1 MLARGIHRHTIARGG
16 CLEGRVMNVRTGKRR
31 RVEALER
38 IALGLVLGL
47 IALVAWP
54 AAIPAAQAAPALAT
68 ASDRPPQAV
77 SYARIAVVRVL
88 TYYTGSGSDGVPVPV
103 LNPCAAAGVIVGTTG
118 SGLNSYTYVLTPTA
132 AVNPITPCQ
141 GVQAAFQQLN
151 GRASS
156 WSITRIQ
163 VVLGAAYTGTAD
175 KQRGSVTYSIDP
187 ALITTNGGPVGPRLL
202 ALPLSTGSPTHD
214 LPLLALP
221 QASDAPPA
229 TDAGTVIDLV
239 GHDGQLLNSDA
250 VAQSEIGNTLYPIT
264 VPESAFPG
272 APSNATPQ
280 ATNGTNSGTPTGAA
294 QPTATAAPSATSLG
308 VNIGAPVINDN
319 GRLIGMVVPDNL
331 GNHTVASL
339 AEVKKAI
346 GPVNGKSGAL
356 MSVWQAGITAFYTN
370 PPKYADAQTA
380 FSGLL
385 DKYPD
390 FGGAAAYA
398 HAASQHQTA
407 IPSLVETPSGSP
419 GSGQTSPAVV
429 GGLST
434 RQLLILAGGAGLV
447 LLVVAILAIVLLRRN
462 ATRQA
467 QQMRSQRPPE
477 EALLD
482 LLPPDS
488 PLAKPLPDIPP
499 EEFEQFAEPP
509 RAPSVDQ
516 LETVQMPAV
525 TASPRARPMT
535 QPRAG
540 TTLMSYAAG
549 LIDAGVKRANEPNQD
564 NVLALHGVRM
574 AGTRP
579 QPYGLYIVADG
590 MGGHLNGQEASRLTI
605 EIVTRIVVQ
614 AFNTTQV
621 FDAEMLTQIL
631 SDAVQRANAELRLR
645 NMSSNGDMGTTFTAA
660 LIVEDRAYVVNVGDS
675 RTYHMSPDSGLQR
688 VTTDHSV
695 VQSLVSAGVIRP
707 EDVYTHPRRNQIYR
721 SLGGE
726 GEQIEVDTFQI
737 TLQAGDKL
745 LLCSDGLWEMVR
757 DPQIALI
764 LRSTADPQQAVQ
776 LLVREANTNGGEDNI
791 AAVVVRML
799 DDLPQNAQQGMRV
812 IVAPQGAESSPA
824 GAPLPH

>member
-1 MLARGIHRHTIARGG
+1 
-16 CLEGRVMNVRTGKRR
+16 MNAGTGKRR
-31 RVEALER
+31 QVRALER
-38 IALGLVLGL
+38 IARCLVLGL
-47 IALVAWP
+47 VALAAWP
-54 AAIPAAQAAPALAT
+54 LVIPAAQAAPALAS
-68 ASDRPPQAV
+68 APDRPPQAV

-88 TYYTGSGSDGVPVPV
+88 TYYTGSGRDGVPVPV
-103 LNPCAAAGVIVGTTG
+103 LNPCAADGVLVGTTG
-118 SGLNSYTYVLTPTA
+118 SGLNSYTYVLTPTD

-151 GRASS
+151 GRASN

-163 VVLGAAYTGTAD
+163 VLLGAAYTGTAG

-202 ALPLSTGSPTHD
+202 ALPLSAGSPAHD

-239 GHDGQLLNSDA
+239 GHDGQLLNGDA
-250 VAQSEIGNTLYPIT
+250 VAQSEITNTLYPIT

-280 ATNGTNSGTPTGAA
+280 ATSSAGTPTGAST
-294 QPTATAAPSATSLG
+294 QPAATVISSATSLG

-319 GRLIGMVVPDNL
+319 GRLIGMVIPDNQ
-331 GNHTVASL
+331 GNHIVASL

-346 GPVNGKSGAL
+346 GPVNGKPGAL
-356 MSVWQAGITAFYTN
+356 MSGWQAGIAAFYAN
-370 PPKYADAQTA
+370 PPKYAEAQTA

-385 DKYPD
+385 AKYPD
-390 FGGAAAYA
+390 FGGVAAYENAAA
-398 HAASQHQTA
+398 QHHTA
-407 IPSLVETPSGSP
+407 IPSLVEKPSGSS
-419 GSGQTSPAVV
+419 GSGQTSPGVTAV
-429 GGLST
+429 LSS
-434 RQLLILAGGAGLV
+434 RQLLLIAGGVALA
-447 LLVVAILAIVLLRRN
+447 LLLAAIVSFVLLRRN
-462 ATRQA
+462 AMAQHA
-467 QQMRSQRPPE
+467 QQLRSQRPQE

-488 PLAKPLPDIPP
+488 PLAKPLPDIPLA
-499 EEFEQFAEPP
+499 ELEQFAEPQ
-509 RAPSVDQ
+509 RAPSIEQ
-516 LETVQMPAV
+516 LDTIQVPAV
-525 TASPRARPMT
+525 AAPPRARPMT
-535 QPRAG
+535 QPRSG
-540 TTLMSYAAG
+540 TNLMSYAAG

-605 EIVTRIVVQ
+605 ESVTRIVVQ

-621 FDAEMLTQIL
+621 FDAEMLTHIL
-631 SDAVQRANAELRLR
+631 RDAVQRANAELRQR
-645 NMSSNGDMGTTFTAA
+645 NMSSNGDMGTTITAA
-660 LIVEDRAYVVNVGDS
+660 LIVEDRAYIVNVGDS

-688 VTTDHSV
+688 ITTDHSV

-726 GEQIEVDTFQI
+726 GEQVEVDTFQVA
-737 TLQAGDKL
+737 LQAGDKL

-757 DPQIALI
+757 DPQITLI
-764 LRSTADPQQAVQ
+764 LSSTADPQQAVQ

-791 AAVVVRML
+791 AAIVVRML
-799 DDLPQNAQQGMRV
+799 DDLPRNAQQGMRV
-812 IVAPQGAESSPA
+812 IVAPQGAESPPE